1 MSLEGTQCERF
12 ENNCFSRGE
21 NCKPFRFSCNLSV
34 SLNFNAYTFG
44 HCVIFSDKKITTHPS
59 PNVMATTL
67 PLPKCDGQKKNCDG
81 HPPPPPPPKGQMCLY
96 VYAGLHKTALGRQA
110 IHQIPLSNRSSTGF
124 RRSLLKRV
132 YYITSSS
139 MHCNCVHLFPFFS
152 CCCYS

>member
-59 PNVMATTL
+59 PNVMATT
-67 PLPKCDGQKKNCDG
+67 PPPSPNVMAKKKTVTAT
-81 HPPPPPPPKGQMCLY
+81 PPPPPKAKCVCMSMLDYTKQLWADKQSTRY
-96 VYAGLHKTALGRQA
+96 HYPTAHQLGSED
-110 IHQIPLSNRSSTGF
+110 LS
-124 RRSLLKRV
+124 
-132 YYITSSS
+132 
-139 MHCNCVHLFPFFS
+139 
-152 CCCYS
+152 